1 MHKYIEADK
10 LIDIYGA
17 HPAGTMITLGNLID
31 AINSLPPEEV
41 IPISFIREW
50 LSSHPDPITT
60 AISDAWERSNDG

>member
-1 MHKYIEADK
+1 MHKYIDADK

-31 AINSLPPEEV
+31 AINSIEPEEV

-50 LSSHPDPITT
+50 LAAHPDPVT
-60 AISDAWERSNDG
+60 AAIREAWEANDG

>member
-17 HPAGTMITLGNLID
+17 QPAGTMITLGNLID
-31 AINSLPPEEV
+31 AINSIEPEEV
-41 IPISFIREW
+41 IPISFIRDW
-50 LSSHPDPITT
+50 LSSHQDPITT

>member
-1 MHKYIEADK
+1 MHKFIDANK

-31 AINSLPPEEV
+31 AINSLEPEDV

-50 LSSHPDPITT
+50 LAAHPDPVT
-60 AISDAWERSNDG
+60 AAIREAWEANDG

>member
-1 MHKYIEADK
+1 MRKYIDANA

-17 HPAGTMITLGNLID
+17 YPTGTTIQIGHLID
-31 AINSLPPEEV
+31 AINSMESENV

-50 LSSHPDPITT
+50 LTSHPDPITA

>member
-1 MHKYIEADK
+1 MHKYIDAYK

-31 AINSLPPEEV
+31 AINSLPAEDV

-50 LSSHPDPITT
+50 LSSHPDPVT
-60 AISDAWERSNDG
+60 AAIREAWEANDG

>member
-17 HPAGTMITLGNLID
+17 QPAGTMITLGNLID
-31 AINSLPPEEV
+31 AINSLEPEEV

-50 LSSHPDPITT
+50 LAAHPDPVT
-60 AISDAWERSNDG
+60 AAIREAWEANDG

>member
-1 MHKYIEADK
+1 MHKFIDADK

-31 AINSLPPEEV
+31 AINSLQAEDV

-50 LSSHPDPITT
+50 LAAHPDPVT
-60 AISDAWERSNDG
+60 AAIREAWEANDG